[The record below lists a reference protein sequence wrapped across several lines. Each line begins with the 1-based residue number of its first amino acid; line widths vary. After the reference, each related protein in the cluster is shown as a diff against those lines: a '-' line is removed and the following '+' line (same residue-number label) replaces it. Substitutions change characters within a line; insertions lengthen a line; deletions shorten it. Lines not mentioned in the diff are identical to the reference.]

1 MIEYDE
7 QRWKDSFIR
16 NLKYLMFQK
25 NYSVESLAERAHVG
39 KSTLYYILSGRNIPS
54 IKTIV
59 NLSIALDV
67 RVDDLIYYRWM
78 YE

>member
-7 QRWKDSFIR
+7 KRWKDSFIR

-25 NYSVESLAERAHVG
+25 NYTAESLAKRAHIG